1 MKYLALIFTVFLVGC
16 STAVPVKMKFP
27 DVPEALMQ
35 KCEDL
40 EQLPANTTQLSK
52 TAESVIK
59 NYSKYHQCRIKVD
72 EWQEWYKANK
82 KLYDDIK

>member
-27 DVPEALMQ
+27 DVPEALMK

>member
-1 MKYLALIFTVFLVGC
+1 MKYLTLIFIVFLVGC

>member
-1 MKYLALIFTVFLVGC
+1 MKYSIILFSLFLVGC
-16 STAVPVKMKFP
+16 STSVPVKMKFP
-27 DVPEALMQ
+27 EAPEALMT

-40 EQLPANTTQLSK
+40 EKLPADTKQLSK
-52 TAESVIK
+52 TAESVIR
-59 NYSKYHQCRIKVD
+59 NYSKYHQCRIKVE